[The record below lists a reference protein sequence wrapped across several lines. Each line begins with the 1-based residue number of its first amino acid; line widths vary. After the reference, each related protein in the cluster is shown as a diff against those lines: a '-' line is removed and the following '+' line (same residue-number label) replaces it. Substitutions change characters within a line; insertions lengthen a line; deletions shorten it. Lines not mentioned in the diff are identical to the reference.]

1 MKSGLTQCAWGATRK
16 KDGYLKAK
24 YYGMIKHK
32 GKKKALVAIAHKIL
46 VASYFVLKRQ
56 EAYKEP
62 PVRQID
68 HEKQIKK
75 HLKKLAELGL
85 TIPAA

>member
-1 MKSGLTQCAWGATRK
+1 MTQCAWGATRK

-24 YYGMIKHK
+24 YYSMIKHK

-46 VASYFVLKRQ
+46 VAAYFVLKRR
-56 EAYKEP
+56 EAYREPTIKEIS
-62 PVRQID
+62 R
-68 HEKQIKK
+68 EKQINK

-85 TIPAA
+85 EIKAA

>member
-1 MKSGLTQCAWGATRK
+1 MTQCAWGATRK

-24 YYGMIKHK
+24 YYSMIKHK

-46 VASYFVLKRQ
+46 VAAYFVLKRR
-56 EAYKEP
+56 EAYREPTIKEIS
-62 PVRQID
+62 R
-68 HEKQIKK
+68 EKQIQK

-85 TIPAA
+85 EIKAA

>member
-1 MKSGLTQCAWGATRK
+1 LTQCAWGATRK

-24 YYGMIKHK
+24 YYSMIKHK

-46 VASYFVLKRQ
+46 VAAYFVLKRR
-56 EAYKEP
+56 EAYREPTIKEIS
-62 PVRQID
+62 R
-68 HEKQIKK
+68 EKQINK

-85 TIPAA
+85 EIKAA

>member
-1 MKSGLTQCAWGATRK
+1 
-16 KDGYLKAK
+16 
-24 YYGMIKHK
+24 MIKHK

-62 PVRQID
+62 AIKQID
-68 HEKQIKK
+68 QEKQIQK
-75 HLKKLAELGL
+75 HLKRLAELGVN
-85 TIPAA
+85 IEVA

>member
-1 MKSGLTQCAWGATRK
+1 LTQCAWGATRK

-24 YYGMIKHK
+24 YYSMIKHK

-46 VASYFVLKRQ
+46 VACYFVLKRQ

-62 PVRQID
+62 TVKAINQ
-68 HEKQIKK
+68 EKEIKK
-75 HLKKLAELGL
+75 YLKKLAELGVG
-85 TIPAA
+85 IPAA

>member
-1 MKSGLTQCAWGATRK
+1 LTQCAWGATRK

-24 YYGMIKHK
+24 YYSMIKHK
-32 GKKKALVAIAHKIL
+32 GKKKALVAIARKIL
-46 VASYFVLKRQ
+46 VAAFFVIKRK

-62 PVRQID
+62 AIKEISR
-68 HEKQIKK
+68 EKQINK

-85 TIPAA
+85 EIKAA

>member
-1 MKSGLTQCAWGATRK
+1 
-16 KDGYLKAK
+16 
-24 YYGMIKHK
+24 MIKHK
-32 GKKKALVAIAHKIL
+32 GKKKALVAIAHKLL

-62 PVRQID
+62 VIKQIDQERQI
-68 HEKQIKK
+68 QK
-75 HLKKLAELGL
+75 HLKKLAELGV